1 MTDMSIAHEHACY
14 IAPAAGGLISSS
26 WCSSAFEDTLRS
38 LPRDITEEQV
48 TSSELLLYQDHRL
61 EIYFVP
67 FDWVNADAQ
76 VMLVGLT
83 PGRQQMHLAV
93 RTAVRALQNGRTLG
107 EALKEADEL
116 GSFAGSMRTNM
127 ISMLDGIGLHD
138 VLGLDSTARFFAD
151 RSDLLASTSAV
162 CHAVFVRGANYSG
175 SPAID
180 RHPVLTAFARQVL
193 DKNLE
198 MVPDALVIP
207 LGKAASTAIGLTTVS
222 PERVLTG
229 FPHPSGANGHRPRL
243 YAERRHE
250 MAQRVKDWARFSGR

>member
-1 MTDMSIAHEHACY
+1 MTYMSIVPEHTCY
-14 IAPAAGGLISSS
+14 IAPAAGGVISPS
-26 WCSSAFEDTLRS
+26 WCSSAFEDTLCS
-38 LPRDITEEQV
+38 LSPDITEEQV
-48 TSSELLLYQDHRL
+48 ASPELLLYRDHKL

-67 FDWVNADAQ
+67 FDWVNANAR

-93 RTAVRALQNGRTLG
+93 RTAVRALRSGRTLD
-107 EALKEADEL
+107 EALKEADET

-138 VLGLDSTARFFAD
+138 ALGLDSTAGLFAD
-151 RSDLLASTSAV
+151 RSDLLASTSAI
-162 CHAVFVRGANYSG
+162 CHAVFVQGANYSG
-175 SPAID
+175 SPAVD

-207 LGKAASTAIGLTTVS
+207 LGKAASTAVGLTAVS
-222 PERVLTG
+222 RERVLSG
-229 FPHPSGANGHRPRL
+229 FPHPSGANGHRARL
-243 YAERRHE
+243 YAERRDE
-250 MAQRVKDWARFSGR
+250 MARRIREWARFF